1 MDVIQVNFYEEMMEN
16 LSKIEDPDMFY
27 NWYYGYTLL
36 QYPFYNPEDNQLLYI
51 INTSAN
57 SGNIST
63 AHFGQKFDA
72 KKVDGR
78 IMILLEIHAT
88 RNSLLQ
94 NVTLMLEAEK
104 FTVKKYSDDD
114 QLAMNMGF
122 SIYEIDADMKYL
134 RKNITNPYP
143 PERICYFILDRR
155 ISEEDIESL
164 RMGDMPGLQLTW
176 KYDVNVSIPEYKD
189 NPTNRQFVR

>member
-1 MDVIQVNFYEEMMEN
+1 MKGERTVLNQTRENLTHFALDVIQVNFYEEMMEN

-78 IMILLEIHAT
+78 IMILLEIHAI

-122 SIYEIDADMKYL
+122 SIWVVI
-134 RKNITNPYP
+134 
-143 PERICYFILDRR
+143 
-155 ISEEDIESL
+155 
-164 RMGDMPGLQLTW
+164 
-176 KYDVNVSIPEYKD
+176 
-189 NPTNRQFVR
+189 